1 MANEFVDTTLMDGF
15 ADGPHITE
23 VQTGLANQGLYGP
36 EDYVLESGRKAEA
49 QVLTNNSIRIFDAVF
64 VIQGRRDVI
73 AANNYADVSI
83 DNGAQGMNR
92 NDIIVRRYVK
102 DESTEIEHTEYAVIK
117 GTAVSGE
124 ASDPDVTV
132 GDIRSGATLHEMK
145 LYRVKLQG
153 LNIVAVE
160 PLFKVLLNMSTIN
173 DSLSYLIGKL
183 QNVHFDVI
191 ETDRYYVK
199 KYDDGWFEA
208 WAKTTIDP
216 GEFSFIAFE
225 ESSALYRARFTN
237 FGFGIKAT
245 EVYDIE
251 VSAANS
257 GIIWCASCRMNSNMS
272 AIDGFV
278 VQHGSDNAR
287 TTTLRAHVTG
297 KWK

>member
-73 AANNYADVSI
+73 AANDYADVSI

-145 LYRVKLQG
+145 LYRVRLQG

-173 DSLSYLIGKL
+173 DSLSYLIGNK
-183 QNVHFDVI
+183 I
-191 ETDRYYVK
+191 S
-199 KYDDGWFEA
+199 KYDVSTGSGEILTGEA
-208 WAKTTIDP
+208 FSGKPIYMRLVDIGVLPSNASKTLNTGINGAYYFWIDP
-216 GEFSFIAFE
+216 TYSMAISGGAEYPLPYVDPENI
-225 ESSALYRARFTN
+225 
-237 FGFGIKAT
+237 
-245 EVYDIE
+245 
-251 VSAANS
+251 ANS
-257 GIIWCASCRMNSNMS
+257 IAVRLISNAKQVVVTTKANWS
-272 AIDGFV
+272 SYAGFV
-278 VQHGSDNAR
+278 AVKYTKA
-287 TTTLRAHVTG
+287 
-297 KWK
+297 